1 MNATL
6 QTIRD
11 LSRPAEAAS
20 ELHELS
26 MELAYHDT
34 IPAAIRERVRE
45 LIGAVDAETA
55 SFGQVD
61 PYYVELVLRAALS
74 AQIAL
79 MEPEAPDSRLRLRMA
94 LDSLAQ
100 AFASIAEDQPVS
112 DDRSGKELVAWL
124 VAITEAPQAQIAQL
138 IGVSPRQFQRWLS
151 PSESASPEGDDLRR
165 VRAIARIVNQLR
177 FSLTPAG
184 VVDWFSWRSPEL
196 GRKRP
201 IDLLD
206 KPAQLPRLI
215 GLASDLRSTTAT

>member
-1 MNATL
+1 MNAVL
-6 QTIRD
+6 ETIRD
-11 LSRPAEAAS
+11 LSRPAEAAN

-26 MELAYHDT
+26 MELAYHET
-34 IPAAIRERVRE
+34 IPPGIQARVGE
-45 LIGAVDAETA
+45 LTNAVDSQRA
-55 SFGQVD
+55 SWGRVD
-61 PYYVELVLRAALS
+61 PYYVEIVLRATLS

-79 MEPEAPDSRLRLRMA
+79 MEPDVPDSRLRLRMA
-94 LDSLAQ
+94 LDTLAQ
-100 AFASIAEDQPVS
+100 AFSSIAEDQLVS

-124 VAITEAPQAQIAQL
+124 VATTEAPQAQVAQL

-151 PSESASPEGDDLRR
+151 SSEPASPEGSDLRR

-184 VVDWFSWRSPEL
+184 VIEWFSWRSPEL

-206 KPAQLPRLI
+206 KPAQLPQLI
-215 GLASDLRSTTAT
+215 GLASDTRATTAT

>member
-1 MNATL
+1 MNAVM

-20 ELHELS
+20 ELHGLS
-26 MELAYHDT
+26 MELAYHET
-34 IPAAIRERVRE
+34 IPPAIQERVRE
-45 LIGAVDAETA
+45 LTAAVDSQRA
-55 SFGQVD
+55 SWGQVD
-61 PYYVELVLRAALS
+61 PYYVEIVLRATLS

-79 MEPEAPDSRLRLRMA
+79 MEPDVPDSRLRLRMA

-100 AFASIAEDQPVS
+100 AFSSIAEDQLVS
-112 DDRSGKELVAWL
+112 DDRTGKELVAWL
-124 VAITEAPQAQIAQL
+124 VATTETPQAQIAQL

-151 PSESASPEGDDLRR
+151 SSESASPEGTDLRR

-184 VVDWFSWRSPEL
+184 VVEWFSWRSPEL

-201 IDLLD
+201 LDLLD

>member
-1 MNATL
+1 MNAVL
-6 QTIRD
+6 ETIRD

-34 IPAAIRERVRE
+34 IPPAIQGRVRE
-45 LIGAVDAETA
+45 LTDAIDAQRA
-55 SFGQVD
+55 SWGQVD
-61 PYYVELVLRAALS
+61 PYYVEIVLRAALS
-74 AQIAL
+74 AGIAL
-79 MEPEAPDSRLRLRMA
+79 REPQLPDSLLRLRLA

-100 AFASIAEDQPVS
+100 AFASIAEDQLVS
-112 DDRSGKELVAWL
+112 DDRTGKELVAWL
-124 VAITEAPQAQIAQL
+124 VTTTEAPQAQIAAL

-151 PSESASPEGDDLRR
+151 TSESASPEGNDLRR
-165 VRAIARIVNQLR
+165 VRAITRIVNQLR

-184 VVDWFSWRSPEL
+184 VVEWFSWRSPEL

-201 IDLLD
+201 VDLLD

-215 GLASDLRSTTAT
+215 GLASDLRATTAT

>member
-1 MNATL
+1 MNAVL
-6 QTIRD
+6 ATIRN

-26 MELAYHDT
+26 MELAYQET
-34 IPAAIRERVRE
+34 IPPEIQERVRE
-45 LIGAVDAETA
+45 LTGAVDAQRA
-55 SFGQVD
+55 SWGRVD
-61 PYYVELVLRAALS
+61 PYYVEIVLRATLS

-79 MEPEAPDSRLRLRMA
+79 MEPDLSDSRLRLRMA

-100 AFASIAEDQPVS
+100 AFASIAEDQLVS
-112 DDRSGKELVAWL
+112 DDRTGKELVAWL
-124 VAITEAPQAQIAQL
+124 VATTEAPQAQVAQL

-151 PSESASPEGDDLRR
+151 PAEAASPEGTDLRR

-184 VVDWFSWRSPEL
+184 VVEWFAWRSPEL

-206 KPAQLPRLI
+206 TPAQLPRLI
-215 GLASDLRSTTAT
+215 GLASDVRATTAT

>member
-1 MNATL
+1 MNAVL

-26 MELAYHDT
+26 MELAYHET
-34 IPAAIRERVRE
+34 IPPAIQERVRE
-45 LIGAVDAETA
+45 LTDAVDSQRA
-55 SFGQVD
+55 SWGQVD
-61 PYYVELVLRAALS
+61 PYYVELVLRATLS

-79 MEPEAPDSRLRLRMA
+79 MEPDLADSRLRLRLA

-100 AFASIAEDQPVS
+100 AFSSIAEEQPVS
-112 DDRSGKELVAWL
+112 DDRTGKEVVAWL
-124 VAITEAPQAQIAQL
+124 VATTEAPQARIAEL

-151 PSESASPEGDDLRR
+151 SSESASPEGNDLRR
-165 VRAIARIVNQLR
+165 VRAGEQIVNQLR

-184 VVDWFSWRSPEL
+184 VVEWFSWRSPEL

>member
-1 MNATL
+1 MNAVL

-34 IPAAIRERVRE
+34 IPADIQARVRE
-45 LIGAVDAETA
+45 LTDAVDSHTA
-55 SFGQVD
+55 SWGQVD
-61 PYYVELVLRAALS
+61 PYYVELVLRATLS
-74 AQIAL
+74 AHIAL
-79 MEPEAPDSRLRLRMA
+79 MEPDVPDSRLRLRLA
-94 LDSLAQ
+94 LDSLSQ
-100 AFASIAEDQPVS
+100 AFASIAEDELVS
-112 DDRSGKELVAWL
+112 DDRTGKELVAWL
-124 VAITEAPQAQIAQL
+124 VATTEAPQAHIARL

-151 PSESASPEGDDLRR
+151 PSESASPEGSDLRR
-165 VRAIARIVNQLR
+165 VRTIARIVNQLR
-177 FSLTPAG
+177 FSLTPGG
-184 VVDWFSWRSPEL
+184 VVEWFSWPSPEL

-215 GLASDLRSTTAT
+215 GLVSDLRATTAT